1 MASNKGNNRKRRA
14 DKQKARD
21 QRRASS
27 RTEFVLNPTLEKA
40 FIDWLP
46 ESEFAEEMT
55 PEQAVGGIGPVL
67 GMIAHGN
74 PRFSATAWTMA
85 DLDVF
90 AAFLDDVEANG
101 SEVDLQVSDG
111 LQLAAMAW
119 LHFLDKTDRWTG
131 TDTNWD
137 YCTGMLGFDQLDA
150 PPIRTPS
157 MIELDPVEPEVE
169 SEALGA
175 LPLMARL
182 TTVLEWVGAGVDVT
196 ESGALSVDDTV
207 EMAAELGFDIGDRPD
222 SMYDLSGVAI
232 PWTVLTSVGLVAV
245 EGQRAAATDRAT
257 LWSDGDLQVRR
268 ETLTETIGAEL
279 MDYLSTDISR
289 DGGFIVLQLLLAG
302 MTDEPLSPVDPVDD
316 EYDDQ
321 QTVFAKTF
329 ASVLARRF
337 VDDGYFVVVDGLL
350 EVPAPLRPAILAG
363 IPDLSD
369 DDEFADL
376 DDV

>member
-1 MASNKGNNRKRRA
+1 MASSKSNNRKRRA

-27 RTEFVLNPTLEKA
+27 RTEFVLNPLLEQA
-40 FIDWLP
+40 FTAWLP
-46 ESEFAEEMT
+46 ESEFANELT

-101 SEVDLQVSDG
+101 SEIDLQVSDG

-119 LHFLDKTDRWTG
+119 LHFLEVTDRWTG
-131 TDTNWD
+131 TEEDLV
-137 YCTGMLGFDQLDA
+137 YCTGVLGLDQLDV

-157 MIELDPVEPEVE
+157 MIELDPVDPQVE
-169 SEALGA
+169 SEALAA

-182 TTVLEWVGAGVDVT
+182 GVVLEWIGDGVSLT
-196 ESGALSVDDTV
+196 EANELTVDDTV
-207 EMAAELGFDIGDRPD
+207 DLSSRLGFEISERPE
-222 SMYDLSGVAI
+222 SMYDLSSVSIPWAVLTTLGFVAI
-232 PWTVLTSVGLVAV
+232 DQGRAEPTDRVTLLSAGDLHTLRKVLT
-245 EGQRAAATDRAT
+245 ATIA
-257 LWSDGDLQVRR
+257 
-268 ETLTETIGAEL
+268 AEL
-279 MDYLSTDISR
+279 ADFLATDISR

-302 MTDEPLSPVDPVDD
+302 MTDEPLSPIDPVDD
-316 EYDDQ
+316 EFDDQ

-329 ASVLARRF
+329 GSALTTRF
-337 VDDGYFVVVDGLL
+337 IADGYFVVVDGLL
-350 EVPAPLRPAILAG
+350 EVPPALRPAILAG

-369 DDEFADL
+369 DDDL
-376 DDV
+376 DDL